1 MKRLCRAIVWDV
13 IVLGGNRK
21 GGKLFGGNYVNSIY
35 LGSIIQ
41 GQLSGWQLCGYNHQ
55 WWITLRGNSLTP
67 IAQKL
72 IIWGKDDYREGNIF
86 EGNYLKPNYPRGG
99 RGQFSGSNY
108 LGLNC
113 PALIIVYRE
122 ISVVSW
128 NLLNDPKH
136 RVSFYKKN
144 DLLWR
149 DSPTCRWFSCYYRK
163 IVHLQG
169 KSLKCI
175 SGQNIKM
182 I

>member
-55 WWITLRGNSLTP
+55 WWITLRGSSLTP

-72 IIWGKDDYREGNIF
+72 ILWGKDDYQEGNIF
-86 EGNYLKPNYPRGG
+86 GGNYPKRNYPRGG
-99 RGQFSGSNY
+99 RGQLSGSNY

-122 ISVVSW
+122 VSVVSW

-136 RVSFYKKN
+136 RVSFYKKM
-144 DLLWR
+144 
-149 DSPTCRWFSCYYRK
+149 TCSEEIQLRAGDFHVIIGKLCTFKVSLSSVYLGK
-163 IVHLQG
+163 I
-169 KSLKCI
+169 
-175 SGQNIKM
+175 
-182 I
+182 